1 MGSHPS
7 TIRGIRGQSR
17 TRQVRALRP
26 GRLMLALLWFW
37 SSVALAQRPLAGG
50 TVDAAELERSQ
61 AAGWLELRGAQAR
74 YRERIRSNDQAPGP
88 GSWMGPLDIQEGL
101 DRSAL
106 DRQQSRWVKDARR
119 TDRYAGPGSPSKVP
133 AARLRIQRSESGQR
147 LGRDLRRYTLGA
159 PPPVGPNPAPAAPA
173 PQFRLR

>member
-1 MGSHPS
+1 
-7 TIRGIRGQSR
+7 
-17 TRQVRALRP
+17 
-26 GRLMLALLWFW
+26 MLALLWFW
-37 SSVALAQRPLAGG
+37 SAVALAQGPLAGG
-50 TVDAAELERSQ
+50 AVDAAELGRSQ
-61 AAGWLELRGAQAR
+61 ASGWLELRGAQAR
-74 YRERIRSNDQAPGP
+74 YWERIRGNDQAAGVR
-88 GSWMGPLDIQEGL
+88 SWMGPLEVQEGL

-106 DRQQSRWVKDARR
+106 DRQQSWWAKDARR

-159 PPPVGPNPAPAAPA
+159 PPPVGPNPVPAAPA